1 MDPIA
6 DMLTKIRNAQAAKKN
21 TVSIPFSNL
30 KYNILKVLEKEGFIE
45 SIKKRGKKTNK
56 IIISLKYNKDGS
68 PRINY
73 LKRVSKSGR
82 RVYMKSKNVYFPKS
96 GYGVL
101 LLSTQKGILTSKE
114 AKKEKTG
121 GEVLCEVW

>member
-1 MDPIA
+1 MNPIA

-21 TVSIPFSNL
+21 TVSVPFSTL
-30 KYNILKVLEKEGFIE
+30 KYNILKILEKEGFIE
-45 SIKKRGKKTNK
+45 SVKKRGKKINK

-73 LKRVSKSGR
+73 LKMISKSGR

-96 GYGVL
+96 GYGIL
-101 LLSTQKGILTSKE
+101 LLSTPKGILTSKE